1 MTRSD
6 PARDKHADKWEQVVR
21 AMSGGAC
28 ISVHVQPKASRS
40 ECVGLHGEA
49 LKIRVA
55 APPAD
60 GAANAELCRFLA
72 QQCDVPLSAVQIL
85 RGMSNRKKR
94 VFVKGRSAEQL
105 FQRLQAE

>member
-1 MTRSD
+1 MTSFDSSRHNQGE
-6 PARDKHADKWEQVVR
+6 AWERVVR
-21 AMSGGAC
+21 TMAGGASV
-28 ISVHVQPKASRS
+28 SVHVQPKASRS

-60 GAANAELCRFLA
+60 GAANAELRRFLA
-72 QQCDVPLSAVQIL
+72 RQCDVPLGAVQIL
-85 RGMSNRKKR
+85 SGMTGRKKR